1 MNEPIQIVCPYCSAV
16 NRMQSE
22 RLDDRPKCGKCKED
36 LFAAHPAELTAA
48 NFDKTITRNELPV
61 VVDFWASWCGPCKMM
76 APIFQQAAARL
87 EPRVRLAKLNT
98 EIEPMIAQQFGIQS
112 IPTTIIFKNGKEIA
126 RRVGAMDLGTLLQW
140 VQTYA

>member
-1 MNEPIQIVCPYCSAV
+1 MNDPIQIVCPHCSAV
-16 NRMQSE
+16 NRVQSA

-48 NFDKTITRNELPV
+48 NFDKTLARNELPV

-98 EIEPMIAQQFGIQS
+98 ETEPMIAQQFGIQS

-126 RRVGAMDLGTLLQW
+126 RRVGAMDLATLLRW
-140 VQTYA
+140 VQSNF